1 MGSQFHRHYLAQ
13 HIQSTFCGT
22 FKRGEEQEA
31 FKCAALGQERP
42 EVFHCPEAA
51 ASSTGAVGLQLVKSE
66 RGAPKAART
75 HSKQRDPAEHAET
88 PGWRRSQ

>member
-1 MGSQFHRHYLAQ
+1 MQHLVRNAQ
-13 HIQSTFCGT
+13 KYFTAPKQ
-22 FKRGEEQEA
+22 QP
-31 FKCAALGQERP
+31 AAQGLL
-42 EVFHCPEAA
+42 
-51 ASSTGAVGLQLVKSE
+51 GLQLVKSE